1 MPRVILAAGDHW
13 SELGEALRLALPML
27 VAALVLSGVIFGV
40 IVRPPE
46 RLRVGLTESRRQLVL
61 VGAAIPLG
69 ALAGFFVLYWAL

>member
-1 MPRVILAAGDHW
+1 MILAAGDHW
-13 SELGEALRLALPML
+13 SELGEALRVALPML
-27 VAALVLSGVIFGV
+27 LVALVISAVIFGV

-46 RLRVGLTESRRQLVL
+46 RLRVGLTDSRRQLVL

>member
-1 MPRVILAAGDHW
+1 VILAAGDHW
-13 SELGEALRLALPML
+13 TEFGEAVRVALPML
-27 VAALVLSGVIFGV
+27 VGALVLSALIFWF

-46 RLRVGLTESRRQLVL
+46 RIRVSLADSRRQLVL

>member
-1 MPRVILAAGDHW
+1 VRV
-13 SELGEALRLALPML
+13 ALPML
-27 VAALVLSGVIFGV
+27 LGALVLSALIFGV

-46 RLRVGLTESRRQLVL
+46 RIRVVLTDSRRQLVL